1 MFAVH
6 SAREVA
12 KDGVPLFRAIRDH
25 AKWLQHNEDGDI
37 GTTPASTMACLACKC
52 SLHRVLCP
60 SGFYLHQS
68 VRYPYY
74 WCEDA
79 ITTVL
84 ALSIFLMG
92 VHGLYQDATAGH
104 KWWTADFWCAPIP
117 EADEKDEHS
126 KHDSKTDYGSNNEAT
141 PLVKP

>member
-25 AKWLQHNEDGDI
+25 AKWLQHDEDGDI

>member
-1 MFAVH
+1 MAISVYD
-6 SAREVA
+6 ACLY
-12 KDGVPLFRAIRDH
+12 DGVPCMQVLIAARY
-25 AKWLQHNEDGDI
+25 L
-37 GTTPASTMACLACKC
+37 ST
-52 SLHRVLCP
+52 
-60 SGFYLHQS
+60 GFYLHQS

-117 EADEKDEHS
+117 QEDEKEEHS